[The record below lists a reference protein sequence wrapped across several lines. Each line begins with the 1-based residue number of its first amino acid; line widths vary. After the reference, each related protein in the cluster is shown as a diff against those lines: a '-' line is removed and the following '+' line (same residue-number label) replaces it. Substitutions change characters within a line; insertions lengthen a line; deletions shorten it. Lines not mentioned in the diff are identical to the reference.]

1 MSTVSRLYPLSG
13 LAALVLVGC
22 SSQPAQPLKKRG
34 ESRRCGERGA
44 PENARQRERPGR
56 MGAGFGKDL

>member
-22 SSQPAQPLKKRG
+22 SSQPAQPLKKGG

-44 PENARQRERPGR
+44 SENARQRERQGR
-56 MGAGFGKDL
+56 VGAGPG

>member
-22 SSQPAQPLKKRG
+22 SSQPAQPLKKG
-34 ESRRCGERGA
+34 EKAVDVASVVRQK
-44 PENARQRERPGR
+44 NARQRERPGR
-56 MGAGFGKDL
+56 MGAGFGKDF

>member
-22 SSQPAQPLKKRG
+22 SSQPAQPLKKG
-34 ESRRCGERGA
+34 KKAVAQNACISRYLWCIPR
-44 PENARQRERPGR
+44 
-56 MGAGFGKDL
+56 

>member
-22 SSQPAQPLKKRG
+22 SSQPAQPLKKGKKPSMWRAW
-34 ESRRCGERGA
+34 C
-44 PENARQRERPGR
+44 ARKCPP
-56 MGAGFGKDL
+56 A

>member
-22 SSQPAQPLKKRG
+22 SSQPAQPLKKG
-34 ESRRCGERGA
+34 EKAVDVASSGA
-44 PENARQRERPGR
+44 PEKCPPA
-56 MGAGFGKDL
+56 

>member
-22 SSQPAQPLKKRG
+22 SSQPAQPLK
-34 ESRRCGERGA
+34 SRRCGERGA
-44 PENARQRERPGR
+44 SENARQRERPGR
-56 MGAGFGKDL
+56 MGAGFGKDF